1 MAVMTFYSNFSKRE
15 NSTKQPTGG
24 TSYNVVF
31 KEGFSVTGGTIKLQ
45 ASFSTAM
52 NFTAAKYEN
61 RYYKV
66 DNVVSI
72 TNDIVDIILSLD
84 ALATYKDAISMYQC
98 LIQRAP
104 VSSEVA
110 YLADDTISPNLH
122 LAARTQQADY
132 IINPF
137 GDGVCVK
144 VTTIGSTNVQC
155 YYMSTTGLSH
165 FLTSTELANAF
176 SDLSNFIKSIEIVP
190 IPLSSV
196 TALGVTS
203 TDRVMLG
210 NKYILVDCYAITSA
224 GLVLTETK
232 TIDTTDVLFLY
243 SDARKL
249 QSDYTKWIVTVNNTD
264 FEVPAELNTS
274 SSINI
279 KLQLDLITLD
289 ALIIV
294 SVGPK
299 IIGATQTTVGIPYA
313 YNSSDPFIKNLVSAM
328 VASGGNIAIGA
339 VKAFNDNIHAVR
351 GVTPPGGSLS
361 AINFPI
367 VRAVLYE
374 HESTGKSPSTNG
386 YPYYKVNFINAIN
399 TNGFYRFENP
409 SIDIGDVPSVRN
421 EINSFLSRGF
431 YYE

>member
-1 MAVMTFYSNFSKRE
+1 MATMTFYSNFSKKE

-61 RYYKV
+61 RFYKV

-72 TNDIVDIILSLD
+72 GNEIVDIILSLD
-84 ALATYKDAISMYQC
+84 ALATYKEAISMYSC

-155 YYMSTTGLSH
+155 YYMSTAGLSH

-176 SDLSNFIKSIEIVP
+176 ADLSKFIKSIEIVP

-196 TALGVTS
+196 TALGATS
-203 TDRVMLG
+203 VDRVMLG
-210 NKYILVDCYAITSA
+210 NQYILVDCYAITSA
-224 GLVLTETK
+224 GLVLTRTK

-249 QSDYTKWIVTVNNTD
+249 QADYTKWIVTVNNTD

-274 SSINI
+274 SSIDI

-289 ALIIV
+289 ALITI

-299 IIGATQTTVGIPYA
+299 LIGATQSTVGIPYA

-339 VKAFNDNIHAVR
+339 AKAYSDNIHAVR

-367 VRAVLYE
+367 VKAVLYE
-374 HESTGKSPSTNG
+374 HVSTEKSPNTNG

-399 TNGFYRFENP
+399 VSGFYRFENP

-421 EINSFLSRGF
+421 EINSFLSQGF

>member
-31 KEGFSVTGGTIKLQ
+31 KEGFSIKEGTVKLQ
-45 ASFSTAM
+45 VNFDTAKTY
-52 NFTAAKYEN
+52 TAAKYGDKF
-61 RYYKV
+61 YKV
-66 DNVVSI
+66 NNVVSI
-72 TNDIVDIILSLD
+72 TNDIVEISLSLD

-104 VSSEVA
+104 VTSEIS

-144 VTTIGSTNVQC
+144 VTTIGVTNVQC

-165 FLTSTELANAF
+165 FLTSTEMADAF
-176 SDLSNFIKSIEIVP
+176 TDLSKFIKSIEIVP

-196 TALGVTS
+196 TALGVAS
-203 TDRVMLG
+203 VDRVMLSD
-210 NKYILVDCYAITSA
+210 KYVLVDCYAIVSA
-224 GLVLTETK
+224 GLVLTKTK
-232 TIDTTDVLFLY
+232 TIDTTDVLYLY

-264 FEVPAELNTS
+264 FEIPAELNTS

-299 IIGATQTTVGIPYA
+299 LIGATQSTVGIPYA
-313 YNSSDPFIKNLVSAM
+313 YNSSDPMLKSIVSAM
-328 VASGGNIAIGA
+328 VASGGNILVGA
-339 VKAFNDNIHAVR
+339 VKAFNDNINSVK
-351 GVTPPGGSLS
+351 GVTPPGGSL
-361 AINFPI
+361 AAVNFPI
-367 VRAVLYE
+367 VKAVLYE
-374 HESTGKSPSTNG
+374 HESTAKSPSTNG

-399 TNGFYRFENP
+399 TNGFYKFENP
-409 SIDIGDVPSVRN
+409 SVDIADIPSVRN
-421 EINSFLSRGF
+421 EINGFLSQGF

>member
-1 MAVMTFYSNFSKRE
+1 MATMTFYSNFNKKE

-24 TSYNVVF
+24 TSYNVAF
-31 KEGFSVTGGTIKLQ
+31 KEGFSIMGGTVKLQ
-45 ASFSTAM
+45 VNFDTAKTY
-52 NFTAAKYEN
+52 TAAKYGD
-61 RYYKV
+61 RFYKV
-66 DNVVSI
+66 DNVISI
-72 TNDIVDIILSLD
+72 TNDIVDIIISLD

-104 VSSEVA
+104 VASEIA

-137 GDGVCVK
+137 GDGICVK
-144 VTTIGSTNVQC
+144 VTTIGSTNAQC
-155 YYMSTTGLSH
+155 YYMSIQGLSH
-165 FLTSTELANAF
+165 FLTSTELASAF
-176 SDLSNFIKSIEIVP
+176 ADLAQFIKGIEMVP

-196 TALGVTS
+196 AALGVTS
-203 TDRVMLG
+203 VDRVMLG
-210 NKYILVDCYAITSA
+210 NQPILVDCYAITSV
-224 GLVLTETK
+224 GLILTKTK

-243 SDARKL
+243 SDARKV

-274 SSINI
+274 SSIDI

-299 IIGATQTTVGIPYA
+299 LIGSTQTNVGIPYA
-313 YNSSDPFIKNLVSAM
+313 YNSSGTTMKNIVSAM
-328 VASGGNIAIGA
+328 VSSGGNIAIGA
-339 VKAFNDNIHAVR
+339 VKALSDNVQAVK

-361 AINFPI
+361 AVNFPI
-367 VRAVLYE
+367 VKAVLYE
-374 HESTGKSPSTNG
+374 HESTEKSPSTNG

-399 TNGFYRFENP
+399 ANGFYRFENP
-409 SIDIGDVPSVRN
+409 SVDIADIPSVRN
-421 EINSFLSRGF
+421 EINGFLSQGF